1 MSATAATAATV
12 TRPPSPA
19 DQELLAPWQRRKEA
33 ARTGRKPYE
42 QQWQISQFFAAGIQW
57 LSVDQRT
64 QRVLEDPTARDRR
77 GRPLDVVDVLRQ
89 YNGTVLGKLA
99 QGDMRPELLA
109 AYENDDTADLYAE
122 QLNDAVDFA
131 WSEETKAD
139 RRFLAVLRTLI
150 ELGTAGVRCRYDRS
164 QGKLI
169 APEIPH
175 VNGQPLLGEGEA
187 AAHMHQQYV
196 AGLPVDL
203 RPLRE
208 GKIVLEKL
216 SPWNMLP
223 PPGIEDPDDFPDDL
237 IVRPVYIPE
246 LKAMYGDKA
255 AGVTADRI
263 EEMGMLSYQ
272 ASRYNQTSAGATSPA
287 IVAGLKD
294 HALVYTGYLKP
305 CAEFPNGQTVVFTH
319 DGHLLD
325 HSESLPYN
333 DDPWGPRSGITY
345 FRWTVLEGRF
355 WGSAFMEP
363 GIGPQKIRNKRSSQI
378 DLAID
383 SGQTKVF
390 IEEGSID
397 TSKIKGVPF
406 EIIKVKPGATMPK
419 PDGGI
424 PPGQWMQ
431 ADVDAQ
437 DTNIQKALGLYGA
450 GVGENPT
457 AVTTYGQLALLTE
470 NEVTKFGP
478 IATEFKLG
486 VCDVQRDM
494 IESMRQ
500 WPANKQILIAGDEN
514 RLQVAAFDAKKA
526 VPSAYLVRPAQGSG
540 LPRSQGAELQKV
552 TDIATFAINTGAA
565 VQSPGPWIDWYVES
579 LDAGKAQEIPD
590 TGNGAQEQRR
600 KAALEN
606 VVMVHTGQ
614 LLPVS
619 PEDDAQIHVL
629 EHDEEIGNLTQAAAL
644 GDQQAP
650 HLAQVIEQHKQLHL
664 VMAQQNAAQNQAAGA
679 VPPPQGPSMPPG
691 PQQPPSLAPQTQ
703 PMVAPPGPQ

>member
-1 MSATAATAATV
+1 MTAIAAQPDAPTIAS
-12 TRPPSPA
+12 PPSMQ
-19 DQELLAPWQRRKEA
+19 DQEILAPWQKRKTDARNGRR
-33 ARTGRKPYE
+33 PYE
-42 QQWQISQFFAAGIQW
+42 LQWQINQFFAAGIQW

-64 QRVLEDPTARDRR
+64 SRVLEDPNARDRR

-109 AYENDDTADLYAE
+109 AYSNDETADLYTG
-122 QLNDAVDFA
+122 QLNDALDFA
-131 WSEETKAD
+131 WEEETKAD
-139 RRFLAVLRTLI
+139 RRMMAVLRALI
-150 ELGTAGVRCRYDRS
+150 ELGTAGVRCRYDRT
-164 QGKLI
+164 QGKMV
-169 APEIPH
+169 AAEVPH
-175 VNGQPLLGEGEA
+175 VNGQPLLDPDEQVQ
-187 AAHMHQQYV
+187 HMHQQYV

-223 PPGIEDPDDFPDDL
+223 PPGIEDPDDFPSEL

-246 LKAMYGDKA
+246 LKSMYGAKA
-255 AGVTADRI
+255 SGVTADRI
-263 EEMGMLSYQ
+263 EEMGMLSYS
-272 ASRYNQTSAGATSPA
+272 ASRYNQTGSGQTSPA
-287 IVAGLKD
+287 IVAGLKE

-305 CAEFPNGQTVVFTH
+305 NSEFPNGQTVVFTH

-355 WGSAFMEP
+355 WGSSFMEP

-378 DLAID
+378 DLTID
-383 SGQTKVF
+383 SGQLKIF

-397 TSKIKGVPF
+397 TSKLKGVAG
-406 EIIKVKPGATMPK
+406 EIVKVKPGATMPK

-424 PPGQWMQ
+424 APGAWMQ
-431 ADVDAQ
+431 ADIELQ

-486 VCDVQRDM
+486 VCDVVRDM
-494 IESMRQ
+494 VESMRQ
-500 WPANKQILIAGDEN
+500 WPANKQLLIAGDEN
-514 RLQVAAFDAKKA
+514 RLRVAAFDAKKML
-526 VPSAYLVRPAQGSG
+526 PPAYLARPAAGSG

-552 TDIATFAINTGAA
+552 TDIATYAINTGAA
-565 VQSPGPWIDWYVES
+565 VQSPGPWLAWYVES

-590 TGNGAQEQRR
+590 TSGGASEQRR

-614 LLPVS
+614 VLPVA
-619 PEDDAQIHVL
+619 PEDDAQIHVV
-629 EHDEEIGNLTQAAAL
+629 EHDEEIGNLSQAAAL
-644 GDQQAP
+644 GDQQAA

-664 VMAQQNAAQNQAAGA
+664 LQAQQNAAQNQAAGA
-679 VPPPQGPSMPPG
+679 AAPQPGQMTPPAPPTPSLQPPAG
-691 PQQPPSLAPQTQ
+691 PQ
-703 PMVAPPGPQ
+703 